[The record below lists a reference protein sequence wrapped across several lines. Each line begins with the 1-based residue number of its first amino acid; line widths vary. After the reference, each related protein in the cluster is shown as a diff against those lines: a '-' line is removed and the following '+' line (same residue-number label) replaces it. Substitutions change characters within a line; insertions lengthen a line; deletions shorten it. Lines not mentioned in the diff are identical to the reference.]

1 MRKFTPNLPE
11 FHRENSLFDNNYP
24 VYYTIKGNKWKKP
37 AYFFHGSLVLQ
48 QKKQKEFQK
57 KIGEQGGLY
66 ENGK

>member
-37 AYFFHGSLVLQ
+37 AYFFQGSLVLQ
-48 QKKQKEFQK
+48 QKKQV
-57 KIGEQGGLY
+57 
-66 ENGK
+66 